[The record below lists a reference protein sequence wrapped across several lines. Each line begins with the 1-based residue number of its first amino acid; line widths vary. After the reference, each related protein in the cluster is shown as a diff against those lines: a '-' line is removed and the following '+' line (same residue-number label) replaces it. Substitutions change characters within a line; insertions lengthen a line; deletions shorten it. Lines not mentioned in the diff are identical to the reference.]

1 MKHVA
6 DKLEL
11 GEAVTFAPKGNSML
25 PLIRSGQTVTVSPTS
40 AEDQV
45 KIDDIVLCRVKGK
58 YYLHKIYAI
67 DHATGRYLIGN
78 NRGYKNGWTSTIYG
92 VVTTIHP

>member
-6 DKLEL
+6 DKLEQ
-11 GEAVTFAPKGNSML
+11 GEVVTFAPKGNSML
-25 PLIRSGQTVTVSPTS
+25 PLIRSGQTVTVSPVLS
-40 AEDQV
+40 KDQLKV
-45 KIDDIVLCRVKGK
+45 DDIVLCRVKGK
-58 YYLHKIYAI
+58 YYLHKIYAV
-67 DHATGRYLIGN
+67 DSGTGRYLIGN